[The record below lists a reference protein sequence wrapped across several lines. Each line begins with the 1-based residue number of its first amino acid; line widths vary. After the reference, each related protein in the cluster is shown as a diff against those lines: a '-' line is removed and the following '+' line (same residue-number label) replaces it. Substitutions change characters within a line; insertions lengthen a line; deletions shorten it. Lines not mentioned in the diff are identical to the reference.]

1 MAMTQFFRV
10 AVEGPT
16 VDGRNI
22 ERAQIQQMADSYAP
36 ATYTARI
43 NCEHLRGYSPQPP
56 FNAYGSVAALKAE
69 EIELSIGGK
78 TQKRLALYAAFE
90 VNDQAKALTEADQK
104 VFSSVE
110 INPNFAETGK
120 AYLVGLALTD
130 SPASLGTE
138 ILKFSRDA
146 GRKDHLFALEEFTL
160 AFAEESPD
168 EAAAGA
174 FAAMKR
180 FFEGFAAPKTDAAHS
195 APLSAASAAPAQTI
209 APGTPPVQT
218 GSGPAPTA
226 AQLGDAFAAQ
236 MMGGLEAL
244 TKAFAA
250 AQAKTDARLGKIAED
265 FATLRADVD
274 RTPPRGYTA
283 RPLGGGA
290 GAERPRARC

>member
-16 VDGRNI
+16 VDGRSI
-22 ERAQIQQMADSYAP
+22 ERAQIQQMADSYDP

-56 FNAYGSVAALKAE
+56 FNAYGSIAAVKAE

-78 TQKRLALYAAFE
+78 MQKRLALYAAFD

-138 ILKFSRDA
+138 VLKFSRDA
-146 GRKDHLFALEEFTL
+146 GRKDHLFALDEFTL
-160 AFAEESPD
+160 AFAEEPPAD
-168 EAAAGA
+168 AAAGA

-180 FFEGFAAPKTDAAHS
+180 FFEGFTTKTE
-195 APLSAASAAPAQTI
+195 PLSTAPAAPAQSI

-218 GSGPAPTA
+218 GSGTQLAAPAQPDT
-226 AQLGDAFAAQ
+226 AFAAQ
-236 MMGGLEAL
+236 MMGGLEVMS
-244 TKAFAA
+244 KAVAA
-250 AQAKTDARLGKIAED
+250 AQAKTDTRLAKIAED
-265 FATLRADVD
+265 FAALRADVE
-274 RTPPRGYTA
+274 RTAPRGYTA

-290 GAERPRARC
+290 AAERPRARC

>member
-16 VDGRNI
+16 VDGRSI
-22 ERAQIQQMADSYAP
+22 ERAQIQQMADSYDP

-43 NCEHLRGYSPQPP
+43 NCEHLRGYSPHPP
-56 FNAYGSVAALKAE
+56 FNAYGSIAAVKAE
-69 EIELSIGGK
+69 EVELSIGGK

-138 ILKFSRDA
+138 VLKFSRDA
-146 GRKDHLFALEEFTL
+146 GRKDHLFALDEFTL
-160 AFAEESPD
+160 AFAEESPAD
-168 EAAAGA
+168 AAAGA

-180 FFEGFAAPKTDAAHS
+180 FFEGFATPKTE
-195 APLSAASAAPAQTI
+195 PLSTTPAAPAQSI

-218 GSGPAPTA
+218 GSGTQLAATA
-226 AQLGDAFAAQ
+226 QPDTAFAAQ
-236 MMGGLEAL
+236 MMGGLEVM
-244 TKAFAA
+244 TKAFTA
-250 AQAKTDARLGKIAED
+250 AQAKTDARLAKIAED
-265 FATLRADVD
+265 FAALRADVE
-274 RTPPRGYTA
+274 RTAPRGYTA

-290 GAERPRARC
+290 AAERPRARC